1 VKNFGKHFLL
11 LLIQS
16 KLPLL
21 IKLFYKIII
30 KLCRGKEEE
39 EKLKSLNG
47 IKSKEFNLKNKKD
60 INNNI
65 SIQITLFHF

>member
-1 VKNFGKHFLL
+1 MKNFGKHFLL

-16 KLPLL
+16 KLSLL

-65 SIQITLFHF
+65 SIQITIIH